1 MGGDGEI
8 RGKADMF
15 VVWPWMWRFSRGG
28 VLSVEVMAR
37 SRLSVDILV
46 ERIWW
51 GVFSW
56 NSCSGE
62 GRMWGVKRI

>member
-37 SRLSVDILV
+37 SRGFG
-46 ERIWW
+46 
-51 GVFSW
+51 GVCFLGIHVVVKGG
-56 NSCSGE
+56 CGE
-62 GRMWGVKRI
+62 